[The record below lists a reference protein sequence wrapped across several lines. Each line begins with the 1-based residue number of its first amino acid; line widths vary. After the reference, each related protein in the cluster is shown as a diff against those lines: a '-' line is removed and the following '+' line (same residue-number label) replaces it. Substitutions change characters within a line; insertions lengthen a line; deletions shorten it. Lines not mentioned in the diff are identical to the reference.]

1 MSKPCE
7 CKECASKRVKTKDAI
22 TATGFFSG
30 EELGPNQY
38 FTPEGYLVAESVPI
52 ARTGIQEYADIE
64 FPELEAGPD
73 GIIYVERTPEV
84 VFAPETLASLLG
96 KSVTIGHPKEFVTP
110 DTWAVLTKGTI
121 HNPRRGEGDQDDL
134 LLADLLI
141 TDKFAINEVRNNG
154 LRGISVGYDADYQQ
168 IAPGRARQTSIVAN
182 HAALVPNPRCGPVCS
197 VQDSRHPSLGEPQ
210 MANKQGAESLKD
222 KLRKLFMT
230 RDSEAFEKALSEEV
244 KDEGGMAE
252 NVPAIHIHM
261 PGAEKANASEDTK
274 DDAGEADP
282 MEKVMTALDGIAQGM
297 AALGERVSK
306 LESGSTND
314 SEEEKKDETK
324 DDEADGD
331 GDESMT
337 QDEDADEDNPKDDVS
352 ATNDSASL
360 MAEFQDAKSRAEI
373 LAPGVKLPTFD
384 SKAAGKKTTDALCVL
399 RRRALRAAL
408 DNSNADLVR
417 AITGD
422 ADVSKMTCDAAK
434 MAFHAASELVK
445 QRNTSLARK
454 TADAAAN
461 EGKKD
466 INQIHA
472 EFWASRKA

>member
-1 MSKPCE
+1 MAHNCQCDS
-7 CKECASKRVKTKDAI
+7 CKSKRTTDSI
-22 TATGFFSG
+22 QTSGFFAD
-30 EELGPNQY
+30 EELGPNMSE
-38 FTPEGYLVAESVPI
+38 TPEGYLICESVPI

-64 FPELEAGPD
+64 FPDLQAGPD

-110 DTWAVLTKGTI
+110 DTWSILTKGTI
-121 HNPRRGEGDQDDL
+121 HNPRRGEGDQSDL

-141 TDKFAINEVRNNG
+141 TDKFAINEVLNNS

-197 VQDSRHPSLGEPQ
+197 VRDSRHPSLGEPQ
-210 MANKQGAESLKD
+210 MATKQGAESFKD

-244 KDEGGMAE
+244 KDEGEMP
-252 NVPAIHIHM
+252 NMPNIHIHM

-274 DDAGEADP
+274 DEDAPTDP
-282 MEKVMTALDGIAQGM
+282 MAQVMDSIKGIADSV
-297 AALGERVSK
+297 AALSERMDK
-306 LESGSTND
+306 YEAGNATKD
-314 SEEEKKDETK
+314 SDEEKKDETK
-324 DDEADGD
+324 DE
-331 GDESMT
+331 DESEEKKDET
-337 QDEDADEDNPKDDVS
+337 KDEDADEDNPKDDVS

-360 MAEFQDAKSRAEI
+360 RDEFQDAKARAEI

-384 SKAAGKKTTDALCVL
+384 VKADGKKTTDAICVL
-399 RRRALRAAL
+399 RRRALRASL
-408 DNSNADLVR
+408 DTDNADLVR

-422 ADVSKMTCDAAK
+422 ADVSKMDCAAAK

-445 QRNTSLARK
+445 RKNMSIARK
-454 TADAAAN
+454 ITDAAA
-461 EGKKD
+461 EAKD
-466 INQIHA
+466 INKIHE
-472 EFWASRKA
+472 EFWKTRKA

>member
-1 MSKPCE
+1 MPEPCKCGA
-7 CKECASKRVKTKDAI
+7 CKSKRTTDSI
-22 TATGFFSG
+22 TTTGFFAD
-30 EELGPNQY
+30 EELGPNQSE
-38 FTPEGYLVAESVPI
+38 TPEGYLICESVPI

-121 HNPRRGEGDQDDL
+121 HNPRRGEGDKSDL

-154 LRGISVGYDADYQQ
+154 LRGISVGYDADYEQ
-168 IAPGRARQTSIVAN
+168 IAPGRARQTTIVAN

-197 VQDSRHPSLGEPQ
+197 VQDSLHPSLGDQ
-210 MANKQGAESLKD
+210 SMATKKGAESLKD

-244 KDEGGMAE
+244 KDEGMEGGE
-252 NVPAIHIHM
+252 GQHIHIHM
-261 PGAEKANASEDTK
+261 PGDKQDETK
-274 DDAGEADP
+274 DDETEVDP
-282 MEKVMTALDGIAQGM
+282 MAQVMDSIKGIADSV
-297 AALGERVSK
+297 AALSERMDK
-306 LESGSTND
+306 YESAGATKD
-314 SEEEKKDETK
+314 SDEEKKDETK
-324 DDEADGD
+324 DA
-331 GDESMT
+331 DESEEKKDET
-337 QDEDADEDNPKDDVS
+337 KDEDDPDEDNPKDDVS
-352 ATNDSASL
+352 ATNDSAAL
-360 MAEFQDAKSRAEI
+360 RDEFQDAKARAEI

-384 SKAAGKKTTDALCVL
+384 AKLDGKKTADAICVL
-399 RRRALRAAL
+399 RRRALRASL
-408 DNSNADLVR
+408 ENSNADLVR
-417 AITGD
+417 AIVGD

-445 QRNTSLARK
+445 QKNKSVARK
-454 TADAAAN
+454 TTDAAA
-461 EGKKD
+461 EAVD
-466 INQIHA
+466 INKIHA
-472 EFWASRKA
+472 DFWASRKA